1 MGKLLFNPVETNIS
15 MILTVRCNIKK
26 KHDNSDQ
33 MSLKNPKTSLL
44 EVD

>member
-15 MILTVRCNIKK
+15 MIYSLFVAIKK
-26 KHDNSDQ
+26 NHDHSDQ